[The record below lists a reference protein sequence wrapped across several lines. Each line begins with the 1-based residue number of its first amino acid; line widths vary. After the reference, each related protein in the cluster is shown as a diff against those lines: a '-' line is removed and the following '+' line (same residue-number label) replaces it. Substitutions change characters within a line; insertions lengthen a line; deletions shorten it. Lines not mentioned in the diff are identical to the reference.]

1 MLCNANETTLTRTAL
16 LFQER
21 QDTTY
26 KATDRLFAG
35 LMLFQWL
42 GGIAAALW
50 LSPKIW
56 SGESSQLHLHVWA
69 ALVLG
74 GLIVG
79 LPIALVVL
87 QPGKTLN
94 RHLIAVAQMLISALF
109 IHLSGGR
116 IEAHFHIFGA
126 LAFLAFYRDW
136 KVLVTASAVVAADHL
151 FRGLLWPQSVY
162 GVLYASPWRTLEHAA
177 WVIFEDLFLITAG
190 LQALKDTEGHCKQQA
205 LLETSNEALENE
217 IAQHQRAEEELTKKK
232 AQLEEAQ
239 QLASLASWEY
249 DFASGVATWSKE
261 QYWML
266 GLEPSTFKPSF
277 GSFLTLVHA
286 DDQQKMKDL
295 LSDVLRTGKSFEY
308 DVRILR
314 PDGEIRSLHA
324 TGKIDLDDSR
334 KPVRLT
340 GTHLDIT
347 ESRRAAESLRHS
359 EERFQLIAD
368 ATNDVIWDHNLI
380 TNSVWRNKNYSK
392 LVGRPEGMTVDDVES
407 WTNRLRPDDVERIT
421 GSMQKALEEGGSSWS
436 CEYQLRCDNSTYVEI
451 LDRGYV
457 VRDAAGQPVRV
468 VGAMMDITERKRA
481 EIELLSAKEAA
492 EAASRAKSDFLAN
505 MSHEIRTPMNGIIGM
520 TELALETE
528 LSSEQREYM
537 EAVSQSGTALLAV
550 INDILDFSKIEAR
563 KLDLDLV
570 EFDLRQVVEEA
581 LRTVAVAAHKKG
593 LELACDIDSDSPAA
607 LVGDPGRLR
616 QVILNLVNNAIK
628 FTEAGEV
635 VIQVRCIEKKGK
647 QARLEFAVRD
657 TGIGIPREKHALIF
671 EAFSQVDSSTTR
683 KYGGTG
689 LGLAISVTLI
699 EMMGGHLQLESEP
712 GKGSRFYFTAEFEL
726 GSETLAIS
734 EPAMDLKDRRVLIV
748 DVNATNRR
756 ILVEMLTRWQ
766 MQPQGATNGVAA
778 MSMLQEARAAA
789 RPFHLVLTDGNM
801 PGMDG
806 FDLAIRIQNDPG
818 LAQTSIL
825 MLTSDRQQG
834 DGQRCRELGI
844 AAYLVKPVRQAE
856 LCDAI
861 VRTLMP
867 KPAWNN
873 VPEAAEASETG
884 RSLRILLAEDNVINQ
899 KLASRTLE
907 NRGHSVTIAH
917 NGREVLAALAA
928 QRFDVVLMDVQMPE
942 IDGFEA
948 TAELRKREFATGGH
962 TPIVA
967 MTAHAMKGDRERCIN
982 AGMDEYICKPVRPA
996 ELFAAIEKVTFSES
1010 SNSGWEEQVVHWADV
1025 LERTGG
1031 DRGFLAD
1038 LISLFLDQQVQ
1049 LLREIESAVDDGNDN
1064 KLEHAAHALRG
1075 AIGNF
1080 SNQEAYKAALRLER
1094 LARVGMLSAVNQPL
1108 ADLKRGL
1115 HYLEQEMCRW
1125 KNAEVAAQMD
1135 GGCLSSTV
1143 GSKG

>member
-1 MLCNANETTLTRTAL
+1 MKLTTKLTAIFVGAAGLILALSTFAALRATNHLAGQLRLDYNDSVLPLTKLADLNQTLMRVQIELANALREKEENRRVALEEAVRQMTEFDRHLDSYKAGFALSNHSPMERILAKRGVLQDDLDRERMAFGEIDREYPLLKKNLQQVSEFDRDRHGAAIAFYSLEINPIFDRIRESINDLVQLDREQAEYLNIEGEKTVAATRQQFLQIVVLVFVFSVGLMFFVARTLTRPINVLT
-16 LFQER
+16 
-21 QDTTY
+21 
-26 KATDRLFAG
+26 KATWKAAQGDFAQRLTSTSRDEVGQLARSFNKMADSLQHSRNELEFA
-35 LMLFQWL
+35 QSRK
-42 GGIAAALW
+42 AA
-50 LSPKIW
+50 
-56 SGESSQLHLHVWA
+56 
-69 ALVLG
+69 
-74 GLIVG
+74 
-79 LPIALVVL
+79 
-87 QPGKTLN
+87 
-94 RHLIAVAQMLISALF
+94 
-109 IHLSGGR
+109 
-116 IEAHFHIFGA
+116 
-126 LAFLAFYRDW
+126 
-136 KVLVTASAVVAADHL
+136 
-151 FRGLLWPQSVY
+151 
-162 GVLYASPWRTLEHAA
+162 
-177 WVIFEDLFLITAG
+177 
-190 LQALKDTEGHCKQQA
+190 
-205 LLETSNEALENE
+205 EALE
-217 IAQHQRAEEELTKKK
+217 R
-232 AQLEEAQ
+232 
-239 QLASLASWEY
+239 
-249 DFASGVATWSKE
+249 
-261 QYWML
+261 
-266 GLEPSTFKPSF
+266 
-277 GSFLTLVHA
+277 
-286 DDQQKMKDL
+286 
-295 LSDVLRTGKSFEY
+295 
-308 DVRILR
+308 
-314 PDGEIRSLHA
+314 
-324 TGKIDLDDSR
+324 
-334 KPVRLT
+334 
-340 GTHLDIT
+340 
-347 ESRRAAESLRHS
+347 S

-368 ATNDVIWDHNLI
+368 ATNDVIWDHNLL
-380 TNSVWRNKNYSK
+380 TNSTWRNKNYSK
-392 LVGRPEGMTVDDVES
+392 LVGRPEGMPLDDSEC
-407 WTNRLRPDDVERIT
+407 WTDRLHPEDVARIT
-421 GSMQKALEEGGSSWS
+421 GSFWKVVKDGESSNWS
-436 CEYQLRCDNSTYVEI
+436 CEYQLRRDDGSYVDV

-457 VRDAAGQPVRV
+457 ICDATGQPVRV

-481 EIELLSAKEAA
+481 EAELLSAKEAA
-492 EAASRAKSDFLAN
+492 EAASRAKSEFLAN

-520 TELALETE
+520 TELALDTE
-528 LSSEQREYM
+528 LSTEQREYM

-570 EFDLRQVVEEA
+570 EFDLRKVVEEA
-581 LRTVAVAAHKKG
+581 LRTVAMAAHKKG

-657 TGIGIPREKHALIF
+657 TGIGIPSEKHALIF

-699 EMMGGHLQLESEP
+699 EMMGGQMQLESAP
-712 GKGSRFYFTAEFEL
+712 GKGSRFYFTATFEL
-726 GSETLAIS
+726 GSETSAIS
-734 EPAMDLKDRRVLIV
+734 EPAIELKDRRVLIV
-748 DVNATNRR
+748 DDNATNRR

-766 MQPQGATNGVAA
+766 MQPQGAANGVAA

-856 LCDAI
+856 LRDAI

-873 VPEAAEASETG
+873 IPGAAEASETN

-948 TAELRKREFATGGH
+948 TAELRKREFASGGH

-982 AGMDEYICKPVRPA
+982 AGMDEYICKPVKPA
-996 ELFAAIEKVTFSES
+996 ELFAAIEKVAFSDS
-1010 SNSGWEEQVVHWADV
+1010 RNGGWEERGVHWADV

-1038 LISLFLDQQVQ
+1038 LISLFLDQKVQ
-1049 LLREIESAVDDGNDN
+1049 LLCEIESAVDDGNDN

-1094 LARVGMLSAVNQPL
+1094 LARVGMSPAVNQPL

-1115 HYLEQEMCRW
+1115 HYLEQEMCKW

>member
-1 MLCNANETTLTRTAL
+1 MKLTTKLTAIFVGAAGLILALSTFAALRATNNLAGQIRLDYSDSVLPLTKLADLNQTLMRIQIEFANALREEAENRGVALNEAARQMTEFDRHLDSYKAGFTLSNHSPMERILATRGVLQGHLDREQMAFREIDREYPLLRKNLQKVSEFDRGRQGLAIAFYSFEINPVFDRIRESINDLVQLEREQAEHLNIEGEKTVAATRQQFLQIVVLVFVFSIGLMFFVARTLTR
-16 LFQER
+16 
-21 QDTTY
+21 
-26 KATDRLFAG
+26 
-35 LMLFQWL
+35 
-42 GGIAAALW
+42 
-50 LSPKIW
+50 
-56 SGESSQLHLHVWA
+56 
-69 ALVLG
+69 
-74 GLIVG
+74 
-79 LPIALVVL
+79 PI
-87 QPGKTLN
+87 
-94 RHLIAVAQMLISALF
+94 
-109 IHLSGGR
+109 
-116 IEAHFHIFGA
+116 
-126 LAFLAFYRDW
+126 
-136 KVLVTASAVVAADHL
+136 KVLTEATWKAAQGNFAQRLTSTSRDEVGEL
-151 FRGLLWPQSVY
+151 ARSFNKMADSLQQS
-162 GVLYASPWRTLEHAA
+162 R
-177 WVIFEDLFLITAG
+177 EDLEF
-190 LQALKDTEGHCKQQA
+190 
-205 LLETSNEALENE
+205 
-217 IAQHQRAEEELTKKK
+217 AQ
-232 AQLEEAQ
+232 
-239 QLASLASWEY
+239 
-249 DFASGVATWSKE
+249 
-261 QYWML
+261 
-266 GLEPSTFKPSF
+266 
-277 GSFLTLVHA
+277 
-286 DDQQKMKDL
+286 
-295 LSDVLRTGKSFEY
+295 
-308 DVRILR
+308 
-314 PDGEIRSLHA
+314 
-324 TGKIDLDDSR
+324 
-334 KPVRLT
+334 
-340 GTHLDIT
+340 
-347 ESRRAAESLRHS
+347 SRRAAEALQRS
-359 EERFQLIAD
+359 EERLQLIAD

-380 TNSVWRNKNYSK
+380 TNSVWRNKNYSR
-392 LVGRPEGMTVDDVES
+392 LVGRSEGMSVDDIES
-407 WTNRLRPDDVERIT
+407 WTNRLRPEDVARIT
-421 GSMQKALEEGGSSWS
+421 GSMQNAVEHGESSWS

-457 VRDAAGQPVRV
+457 VRDAAGLPVRV

-481 EIELLSAKEAA
+481 EAELLSAKEAA
-492 EAASRAKSDFLAN
+492 EAASRAKSEFLAN

-520 TELALETE
+520 TELALDTE
-528 LSSEQREYM
+528 LSTEQREYM
-537 EAVSQSGTALLAV
+537 EAVSQSGTALLTV

-563 KLDLDLV
+563 KLDLDMV

-593 LELACDIDSDSPAA
+593 LELACDIDSDSPAS

-712 GKGSRFYFTAEFEL
+712 GKGSRFYFTARFEL
-726 GSETLAIS
+726 GSATSAFS
-734 EPAMDLKDRRVLIV
+734 EPTAELKEKRVLIV
-748 DVNATNRR
+748 DDNATNRR
-756 ILVEMLTRWQ
+756 ILQDTLTRWQ
-766 MQPQGATNGVAA
+766 MQPQGAAEGVAA
-778 MSMLQEARAAA
+778 MSMLQEARTAG

-806 FDLAIRIQNDPG
+806 FDLAIRIQKDPG

-825 MLTSDRQQG
+825 MLTSDKHQG
-834 DGQRCRELGI
+834 DVRRCCELGI

-856 LCDAI
+856 LRDAI
-861 VRTLMP
+861 VRTLQP
-867 KPAWNN
+867 VHAGNN
-873 VPEAAEASETG
+873 APESAEASETS

-899 KLASRTLE
+899 KLASRILE

-942 IDGFEA
+942 MDGFVTTTEM
-948 TAELRKREFATGGH
+948 RKRELASGGH

-967 MTAHAMKGDRERCIN
+967 MTAHAMKGDRERCLN

-996 ELFAAIEKVTFSES
+996 DLFAAIEKVTSSGS
-1010 SNSGWEEQVVHWADV
+1010 SNSGWEQVVHWADV

-1094 LARVGMLSAVNQPL
+1094 LARAGMLSAVNQPL

-1115 HYLEQEMCRW
+1115 HYLEQEMCKW
-1125 KNAEVAAQMD
+1125 KNAEVAAQID

>member
-1 MLCNANETTLTRTAL
+1 MKLTTKLTAIFVGAAGLILALSTFAALRATNNLAGQIRLDYNDSVLPLTKLADLNQTLMRVQIDLANALSAKAENRSVALEEATRQMKDFDRHL
-16 LFQER
+16 
-21 QDTTY
+21 DSY
-26 KATDRLFAG
+26 KAGFTLSRDSPMEQVLAKRGVLQGQLDREHMALREIDREYPLLRKNLQQVSEFDRARQG
-35 LMLFQWL
+35 AAIAFYSFEINPGFDRIRESINDLVQLEREQAEYL
-42 GGIAAALW
+42 NIEGEKTAAATRQQFL
-50 LSPKIW
+50 
-56 SGESSQLHLHVWA
+56 Q
-69 ALVLG
+69 
-74 GLIVG
+74 IVG
-79 LPIALVVL
+79 LVFVFSIGVVFFVARTVTRPINILTKATWKAARGDFAQRLTSTSRDEVGQLTRSFNKMADSL
-87 QPGKTLN
+87 Q
-94 RHLIAVAQMLISALF
+94 HS
-109 IHLSGGR
+109 
-116 IEAHFHIFGA
+116 
-126 LAFLAFYRDW
+126 RDELDFAESR
-136 KVLVTASAVVAADHL
+136 KAA
-151 FRGLLWPQSVY
+151 
-162 GVLYASPWRTLEHAA
+162 
-177 WVIFEDLFLITAG
+177 
-190 LQALKDTEGHCKQQA
+190 
-205 LLETSNEALENE
+205 EALE
-217 IAQHQRAEEELTKKK
+217 R
-232 AQLEEAQ
+232 
-239 QLASLASWEY
+239 
-249 DFASGVATWSKE
+249 
-261 QYWML
+261 
-266 GLEPSTFKPSF
+266 
-277 GSFLTLVHA
+277 
-286 DDQQKMKDL
+286 
-295 LSDVLRTGKSFEY
+295 
-308 DVRILR
+308 
-314 PDGEIRSLHA
+314 
-324 TGKIDLDDSR
+324 
-334 KPVRLT
+334 
-340 GTHLDIT
+340 
-347 ESRRAAESLRHS
+347 S

-368 ATNDVIWDHNLI
+368 ATNDVIWDHNLL
-380 TNSVWRNKNYSK
+380 TSTTWRNKNYSK
-392 LVGRPEGMTVDDVES
+392 LVGMPEGMNPEDSEP
-407 WTNRLRPDDVERIT
+407 WTTRLRPEDVARIT
-421 GSMQKALEEGGSSWS
+421 GSFWKVVKDGGSSIWS
-436 CEYQLRCDNSTYVEI
+436 CEYQLRRDDGSHVDV

-457 VRDAAGQPVRV
+457 IRDAAGQPVRI

-481 EIELLSAKEAA
+481 EAELLSAKEAA
-492 EAASRAKSDFLAN
+492 EAGSRAKSEFLAN

-520 TELALETE
+520 TELALDTE
-528 LSSEQREYM
+528 LSVEQREYM
-537 EAVSQSGTALLAV
+537 EAVSQSGTALLTV
-550 INDILDFSKIEAR
+550 INDILDFSKIEAH
-563 KLDLDLV
+563 KLDLDRV

-581 LRTVAVAAHKKG
+581 LRTVAIAAHKKG
-593 LELACDIDSDSPAA
+593 LELACDIDSDSPAS

-635 VIQVRCIEKKGK
+635 VVRIRCIEKKEK

-657 TGIGIPREKHALIF
+657 TGIGIPREKQALIF

-712 GKGSRFYFTAEFEL
+712 GKGSRFYFTAKFEL
-726 GSETLAIS
+726 GSASATVSET
-734 EPAMDLKDRRVLIV
+734 MDLKDRRVLIV
-748 DVNATNRR
+748 DDNATNRR

-766 MQPQGATNGVAA
+766 MQPQGAANGVAA

-856 LCDAI
+856 LRDAI

-867 KPAWNN
+867 KPVWNN
-873 VPEAAEASETG
+873 VPEAAEASETN

-948 TAELRKREFATGGH
+948 TAELRKREFASGGH

-982 AGMDEYICKPVRPA
+982 AGMDEYICKPVKPA

-1010 SNSGWEEQVVHWADV
+1010 GNSGWEEQVVHWANV

-1038 LISLFLDQQVQ
+1038 LISLFLDQKVQ
-1049 LLREIESAVDDGNDN
+1049 LLREIESAVDDGDDN

-1094 LARVGMLSAVNQPL
+1094 LARVGMSPAVNQPL

-1115 HYLEQEMCRW
+1115 HYLEQEMCKW

>member
-1 MLCNANETTLTRTAL
+1 MKLTTKLTAIFVGT
-16 LFQER
+16 
-21 QDTTY
+21 
-26 KATDRLFAG
+26 AG
-35 LMLFQWL
+35 LILALSTFAALRATNHLAGQIRLDYNDSVLPLTKLADLNQTLMRIQIELANALRERPENRRVALEEAVRQMTEFDRHLDSYRAGFTLSNHSPMERILATRGVLQDHL
-42 GGIAAALW
+42 DREQMAFREIDREYPLLRKNLQRVSEFDRGRQGAAIAFYSFEINPVFDRIRESINDLVLLKREQAEYLNIEGEKTAAATRRQFL
-50 LSPKIW
+50 
-56 SGESSQLHLHVWA
+56 Q
-69 ALVLG
+69 
-74 GLIVG
+74 IVG
-79 LPIALVVL
+79 LVFVFSIGLVFFVARTLTHPI
-87 QPGKTLN
+87 
-94 RHLIAVAQMLISALF
+94 
-109 IHLSGGR
+109 
-116 IEAHFHIFGA
+116 
-126 LAFLAFYRDW
+126 
-136 KVLVTASAVVAADHL
+136 KVLTEATWKAAQGDFAQRLASTSGDEVGQLTRSFNKMADSL
-151 FRGLLWPQSVY
+151 QQS
-162 GVLYASPWRTLEHAA
+162 
-177 WVIFEDLFLITAG
+177 
-190 LQALKDTEGHCKQQA
+190 
-205 LLETSNEALENE
+205 
-217 IAQHQRAEEELTKKK
+217 RAELEL
-232 AQLEEAQ
+232 A
-239 QLASLASWEY
+239 
-249 DFASGVATWSKE
+249 
-261 QYWML
+261 
-266 GLEPSTFKPSF
+266 
-277 GSFLTLVHA
+277 
-286 DDQQKMKDL
+286 
-295 LSDVLRTGKSFEY
+295 
-308 DVRILR
+308 
-314 PDGEIRSLHA
+314 
-324 TGKIDLDDSR
+324 
-334 KPVRLT
+334 
-340 GTHLDIT
+340 
-347 ESRRAAESLRHS
+347 ESRRAAEALQRS
-359 EERFQLIAD
+359 EERLQLIAD

-392 LVGRPEGMTVDDVES
+392 LVGRPEGMTVDDIGS
-407 WTNRLRPDDVERIT
+407 WTNRLRPEDVERIR
-421 GSMQKALEEGGSSWS
+421 GSMQNAVEQGGSSWS
-436 CEYQLRCDNSTYVEI
+436 CEYQLRRDDGSYVDVF
-451 LDRGYV
+451 DRGYV
-457 VRDAAGQPVRV
+457 IRDAAGQPVRV

-481 EIELLSAKEAA
+481 EAELLSAKEAA
-492 EAASRAKSDFLAN
+492 EAASRAKSEFLAN

-520 TELALETE
+520 TELALDTE
-528 LSSEQREYM
+528 LSTEQREYM
-537 EAVSQSGTALLAV
+537 EAVSQSGTALLTV

-563 KLDLDLV
+563 KLDLDMA

-593 LELACDIDSDSPAA
+593 LELACDIDSDNPAS

-635 VIQVRCIEKKGK
+635 VIHVRCIEKKGK
-647 QARLEFAVRD
+647 QAQLEFAVSD
-657 TGIGIPREKHALIF
+657 TGIGIPTEKQALIF

-712 GKGSRFYFTAEFEL
+712 GKGSRFYFTATFEL
-726 GSETLAIS
+726 GSANSAFS
-734 EPAMDLKDRRVLIV
+734 EPTAELKEKRVLIV
-748 DVNATNRR
+748 DDNATNRR
-756 ILVEMLTRWQ
+756 ILQDTLTRWQ
-766 MQPQGATNGVAA
+766 MQPQGAANAVAA
-778 MSMLQEARAAA
+778 ISLLQEARVAA
-789 RPFHLVLTDGNM
+789 RPFHLILTDGNM
-801 PGMDG
+801 PDMDG
-806 FDLAIRIQNDPG
+806 FDLAMRIQEDPG

-834 DGQRCRELGI
+834 DVRRCRELGI

-856 LCDAI
+856 LRDAI
-861 VRTLMP
+861 VRTLQPML
-867 KPAWNN
+867 AWNN
-873 VPEAAEASETG
+873 APESAEASETR

-948 TAELRKREFATGGH
+948 TAELRKREFASGGH

-967 MTAHAMKGDRERCIN
+967 MTAHAMKGDRERCLS

-1010 SNSGWEEQVVHWADV
+1010 SNSAREERVVHWADV

-1031 DRGFLAD
+1031 DRGFLAE

-1049 LLREIESAVDDGNDN
+1049 LLREIESAVDAGDGN

-1080 SNQEAYKAALRLER
+1080 SNQEAYRAALSLER
-1094 LARVGMLSAVNQPL
+1094 LARVGMLPAVNQPL

-1115 HYLEQEMCRW
+1115 HYLEQEMCKW